1 MTGYAPYSEPNDRL
15 GSANRY
21 LIWRYDLQTGLYEQL
36 TYGHNN
42 TFINDVSAD
51 SRYLLFST
59 NEQDYTS
66 LPHSSNSMYKLDLQS
81 MAVDTLWERAKYING
96 ATFLTT
102 DAVDGI
108 RSARNSF
115 DNIGLNIKEGQI
127 SNTYDGQLFLY
138 DPATRKAKA
147 LTKDFNPNVTSAQWN
162 KFDGQIYMLT
172 EDQDYQRVHTSAIRP
187 TGKSAASTCRK
198 TSFTITR

>member
-1 MTGYAPYSEPNDRL
+1 MQEEILAENLPEGSFSFTPDEKTLLYTIQEEGPKDGPDMLRILEPNDRL
-15 GSANRY
+15 PGFRNRY

-96 ATFLTT
+96 ATFSP
-102 DAVDGI
+102 DGK
-108 RSARNSF
+108 RLMVFGSGNAF

-127 SNTYDGQLFLY
+127 SNLSL
-138 DPATRKAKA
+138 
-147 LTKDFNPNVTSAQWN
+147 
-162 KFDGQIYMLT
+162 I
-172 EDQDYQRVHTSAIRP
+172 HI
-187 TGKSAASTCRK
+187 
-198 TSFTITR
+198 

>member
-1 MTGYAPYSEPNDRL
+1 MLRILEPNDRL
-15 GSANRY
+15 PGFRNRY

-96 ATFLTT
+96 ATFSP
-102 DAVDGI
+102 DGK
-108 RSARNSF
+108 RLMVFGSGNAF

-127 SNTYDGQLFLY
+127 SNTYDGQLSC
-138 DPATRKAKA
+138 TIRQRGKRKR
-147 LTKDFNPNVTSAQWN
+147 LP
-162 KFDGQIYMLT
+162 
-172 EDQDYQRVHTSAIRP
+172 
-187 TGKSAASTCRK
+187 K
-198 TSFTITR
+198 TSTRTSQVHNGTNSTDRSIC

>member
-1 MTGYAPYSEPNDRL
+1 MLRILEPNDRL
-15 GSANRY
+15 PGFRNRY

-96 ATFLTT
+96 ATFSP
-102 DAVDGI
+102 DGK
-108 RSARNSF
+108 RLMVFGSGNAF
-115 DNIGLNIKEGQI
+115 DNIVLNK
-127 SNTYDGQLFLY
+127 
-138 DPATRKAKA
+138 R
-147 LTKDFNPNVTSAQWN
+147 
-162 KFDGQIYMLT
+162 
-172 EDQDYQRVHTSAIRP
+172 
-187 TGKSAASTCRK
+187 
-198 TSFTITR
+198 